1 MACYLAISAGILLI
15 ITGITGVP
23 LMEKI
28 KELVNTYIS
37 NDPNLGLVFVVLILI
52 ASLGGILVMAGGGLL
67 YKDKVTPG
75 KILITLGTGAGLIG
89 LIVSIVMWIYEMS
102 APSLSIPFILGLVGV
117 ILSIAARLKAKK
129 PEVQAQGGI

>member
-1 MACYLAISAGILLI
+1 VACYLAISAGILLI

-89 LIVSIVMWIYEMS
+89 LIISIVMWIYEMS

>member
-89 LIVSIVMWIYEMS
+89 LIISIVMWIYEMS